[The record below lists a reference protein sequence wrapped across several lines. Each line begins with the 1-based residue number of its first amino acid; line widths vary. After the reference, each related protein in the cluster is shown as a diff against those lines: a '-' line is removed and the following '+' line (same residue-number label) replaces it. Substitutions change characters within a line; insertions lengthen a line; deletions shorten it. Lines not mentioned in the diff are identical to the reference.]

1 MALASAPGSVRIIA
15 GTLRG
20 SKLRVL
26 AADGLRPTPDR
37 VRETLFNW
45 LGSSLVNAHVLDAFA
60 GTGALGIEA
69 LSRGAAFVDFV
80 EINPALVQNL
90 QAELKRLNVADR
102 AAVHRLEAI
111 SSLPRL
117 CAARA
122 PQLVFVDP
130 PFGKALHQPTID
142 MLATCL
148 LPASLLYLE
157 APSGLM
163 PKPTAAWLEHRLGS
177 ASAVEFAIWRKQAAR
192 EE

>member
-1 MALASAPGSVRIIA
+1 MTIKSAPGSVRIIA
-15 GTLRG
+15 GSLRG

-26 AADGLRPTPDR
+26 TADGLRPTPDR

-45 LGSSLVNAHVLDAFA
+45 LASSLINAHVLDAFA

-80 EINPALVQNL
+80 EINPALAQNL
-90 QAELKRLNVADR
+90 QAELNRLNVADR
-102 AAVHRLEAI
+102 AAVHTLEAI
-111 SSLPRL
+111 SALPRL

-130 PFGKALHQPTID
+130 PFAKALHQPTID
-142 MLATCL
+142 VLTNCL

-157 APSGLM
+157 APLNQM
-163 PKPTAAWLEHRLGS
+163 PKSNAAWISHRRGS
-177 ASAVEFAIWRKQAAR
+177 AGAVEFAIWRKLAIHEA
-192 EE
+192 